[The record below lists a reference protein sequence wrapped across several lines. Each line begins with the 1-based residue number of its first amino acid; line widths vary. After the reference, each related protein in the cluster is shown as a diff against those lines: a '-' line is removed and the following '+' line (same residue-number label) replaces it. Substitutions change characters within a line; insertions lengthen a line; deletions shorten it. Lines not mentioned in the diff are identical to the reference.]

1 MDTSRSPRS
10 QASRRHTTSA
20 QEWSVAEC
28 LRILRRR
35 RFTLLWFTCLALL
48 VTTLITLAQP
58 HVYRS
63 RASIEIQRY
72 NDDFLDLREIY
83 PAPAYVVDMNW
94 FMQTQA
100 ELLRQDALLEQVART
115 FHLESRPEYQ
125 PPRTFISKLHR
136 DIRVAPVHNSR
147 VIQIVCDAREPRLAA
162 DLANSLA
169 QTFIEQS
176 IDTRQQAARQTYASL
191 SLQLRKFRPSG
202 PDSDPRA
209 FAAMRQK
216 VNQARLA
223 SGLRQSSIRL
233 IDPAVPGSRPY
244 TPNLPLN
251 LIIGALGGLVI
262 AIGWVML
269 QEQSSSALDAPGEAG
284 TFLALPELGAIPKDG
299 PWKHPVFRHFNPA
312 KGKLRIERAVLE
324 QGSSHLSESFRATL
338 ASILTTPHHAGT
350 ACNLVFTSSR
360 PMEGKTT
367 IVSNLGFALAET
379 GRQVLLIDG
388 DMRRPQLHR
397 IFDQPNGWGLSDVLR
412 EWNSIEEL
420 PLKVLVKKTSVS
432 KLYLLTGGTATDNIS
447 GLLHSGRMSKLLTRF
462 REEFDYV
469 LVDSPP
475 CLEFADARNIAR
487 FADGLVLVVRA
498 RHTDRKTAETA
509 VQRLVCDGISVTGV
523 ILNGWDPSRAGH
535 LVRPFEGLGNRAYDL
550 SCRH

>member
-1 MDTSRSPRS
+1 VAMHRSPRS
-10 QASRRHTTSA
+10 QAFRRHSPSA
-20 QEWSVAEC
+20 QEWTVAEC
-28 LRILRRR
+28 MRILRRR
-35 RFTLLWFTCLALL
+35 KSTLLWITCLALL
-48 VTTLITLAQP
+48 VTTLITLVQP
-58 HVYRS
+58 HAYRS
-63 RASIEIQRY
+63 RAAVEIQRY

-100 ELLRQDALLEQVART
+100 ELIRQDALLEQVART

-125 PPRTFISKLHR
+125 PPRTFLSKLHR
-136 DIRVAPVHNSR
+136 DIRVGPVRNSR
-147 VIQIVCDAREPRLAA
+147 VIQIVCAARQPQLAA
-162 DLANSLA
+162 DLANTLA
-169 QTFIEQS
+169 QTVIEQS
-176 IDTRQQAARQTYASL
+176 IEARQQAARQTYESL
-191 SLQLRKFRPSG
+191 SLQLRKLRPSVRDG
-202 PDSDPRA
+202 DPRA

-216 VNQARLA
+216 VNEARLA
-223 SGLRQSSIRL
+223 SSLRQASIRL
-233 IDPAVPGSRPY
+233 IDPAVPDPRPY

-251 LIIGALGGLVI
+251 LIIGALGGFVI
-262 AIGWVML
+262 AIGYVML
-269 QEQSSSALDAPGEAG
+269 QEQSTSALHSPGEAG
-284 TFLALPELGAIPKDG
+284 TFLAIPELGAIPKDG
-299 PWKHPVFRHFNPA
+299 AWKRPAFRYCNPVN
-312 KGKLRIERAVLE
+312 GKLRIERAVLE

-338 ASILTTPHHAGT
+338 ASILTTPHHAGH
-350 ACNLVFTSSR
+350 ARNLVFTSAR

-367 IVSNLGFALAET
+367 VVSNLGFALAET

-388 DMRRPQLHR
+388 DMRRPHLHR

-432 KLYLLTGGTATDNIS
+432 KLYLLSGGTSTDNIS
-447 GLLHSGRMSKLLTRF
+447 GLLHSGRMSKLLARF

-469 LVDSPP
+469 LVDAPP
-475 CLEFADARNIAR
+475 CLEFADARNMAR
-487 FADGLVLVVRA
+487 SADGLVLVVRA

-509 VQRLVCDGISVTGV
+509 VQRLVCDGIRVTGV

-550 SCRH
+550 SCRL